1 MAVPQ
6 SLNQALRTLHLI
18 DIENLMGGPNQ
29 GAVALRLAMVRYV
42 VAVPVRHA
50 DQVIIACN
58 PKLAFEAGTAW
69 KGALLKPRHGHD
81 GADLALLENSETE
94 FVARRFARV
103 VIGSGD
109 GIFTERVLA
118 LRAVGVA
125 VEVVSRSGSLSWALR
140 HVAGSVHLLPEPVLA
155 A

>member
-6 SLNQALRTLHLI
+6 SLDQPLRTLHLI
-18 DIENLMGGPNQ
+18 DIENLMGGPQQ
-29 GAVALRLAMVRYV
+29 GVVALRLAFVRYV
-42 VAVPVRHA
+42 VAMPVRHD
-50 DQVIIACN
+50 DQVVIACN

-69 KGALLKPRHGHD
+69 KGALLKVRHGHD
-81 GADLALLENSETE
+81 GADLVLLENSEAE

-118 LRAVGVA
+118 LRAAGVV
-125 VEVVSRSGSLSWALR
+125 VEVVSRPGSLAWTLR
-140 HVAGSVHLLPEPVLA
+140 QAVEAVHLLPEPVLA